1 MIFEIKQTQREKKI
15 RRKIASVNWMSSSS
29 DADIMEHRDTFG
41 PSDEFIKSICGN
53 YKCSEI
59 NEDDC
64 NKTVIEEARSLASC
78 TYEEHTKWGEKA
90 SL

>member
-1 MIFEIKQTQREKKI
+1 
-15 RRKIASVNWMSSSS
+15 MSSSS

-53 YKCSEI
+53 CKCSEI

-64 NKTVIEEARSLASC
+64 KKTVIEEARSLASC

-90 SL
+90 SLLFNIKHFICHLYGPNFCTHL